1 RVFGL
6 RATRPVV
13 GEGNLR
19 GRRIAAARAAAIGIG
34 AVGRREGVRFALAVI
49 GLLMAAVT
57 MGEWAVMGGAA
68 TGRHSLPIGSRRP
81 SGT

>member
-1 RVFGL
+1 
-6 RATRPVV
+6 
-13 GEGNLR
+13 LR

-34 AVGRREGVRFALAVI
+34 SVGRREDVRFALAEI

-57 MGEWAVMGGAA
+57 VGGAVMGGAA
-68 TGRHSLPIGSRRP
+68 TARVSLPTCSRRP